1 VSLTTNGCVL
11 IGIVTGR
18 VVVAFVFVFVFAFA
32 FVCVEVLSIAMRSA
46 TPPDPTRNRPNGLR
60 STGALIVSGIMVRD
74 EESDLGGEIKLSS
87 SLSSFCFVVHLSVH
101 QI

>member
-1 VSLTTNGCVL
+1 VF

-18 VVVAFVFVFVFAFA
+18 VVVAFVFAFA
-32 FVCVEVLSIAMRSA
+32 FVCVGDEVLSIAMKSA

-60 STGALIVSGIMVRD
+60 SIGALIDSGIMVRD
-74 EESDLGGEIKLSS
+74 EESDLGGEMKLSS

-101 QI
+101 